1 MVKRAC
7 RVLCRYKHIIRFSFY
22 GYEAEAVG
30 MALKHTCYLRRVRL
44 HVLALLRDG
53 QLPLGHEAV
62 KHTLKLMPVLLR
74 NI

>member
-1 MVKRAC
+1 MVKC
-7 RVLCRYKHIIRFSFY
+7 TCCVFSRYEHVIRFSFY

-44 HVLALLRDG
+44 HVLALLRDC
-53 QLPLGHEAV
+53 QLSLRNKTV
-62 KHTLKLMPVLLR
+62 KHALKLMPVLLR